1 MLSITKGGNPL
12 AGCMSERHSDGM
24 RTLVVGIDGASL
36 DVLADRGEDVVP
48 NVTEL
53 MSSGVSSALESQIPP
68 WTPSAWPSIYT
79 GVNPGKHGVFGFLR
93 FDGYDWDVVNYT
105 DVREHTVWELLSQH
119 GYTSVVV
126 NAPVTHP
133 PRSFDGALVPGYV
146 APEDPDCHPPGLL
159 DDLKAEL
166 GEYRLYDDGDAE
178 GAEGYEELVEMR
190 GEAFRYLAD
199 RFDPDFGFLQF
210 QQSDTVFHER
220 PGEDDVID
228 AVYAA
233 VDREVGATL
242 EACDPDVVFVV
253 SDHGMGPYDGHEFRA
268 NSFLRDRGDVTTTTG
283 DGGMPSWSSIA
294 RNRLREGEE
303 GGQPDRSLVERSMA
317 VAARVGI
324 TSQRIETVVRTL
336 GVEDLVL
343 RVAPTDAVRAAS
355 ERVDFEESRAYV
367 RDRIE
372 LGVRINLEGREPEGV
387 VPEAEYESV
396 RTDLMDALSAVRT
409 PDGEPVFDAVLRRE
423 DVYDGPY
430 VEEAPDIVVV
440 PDRFDQY
447 LSASLRDE
455 QFGPPSEP
463 WNHKLHGVVAAA
475 GDVDTSA
482 SLTGAH
488 VFDVAP
494 TVLATFGVPAS
505 DRMDGLVLPV
515 ADRAGIEEYP
525 AYEGGDVETDDED
538 VEKRLEDLGYL
549 ER

>member
-1 MLSITKGGNPL
+1 
-12 AGCMSERHSDGM
+12 MSERNSDGM

-48 NVTEL
+48 NVTDL
-53 MSSGVSSALESQIPP
+53 LHSGVSGALESQIPP

-105 DVREHTVWELLSQH
+105 DVKEHTVWELLSQH
-119 GYTSVVV
+119 GYSSVVV

-133 PRSFDGALVPGYV
+133 PKSFDGALIPGYV
-146 APEDPDCHPPGLL
+146 SPEDPDCHPSGLL
-159 DDLKAEL
+159 GELKAEL
-166 GEYRLYDDGDAE
+166 GEYQVYDDGSTDDAD
-178 GAEGYEELVEMR
+178 GGTEGYEELVEMR
-190 GEAFRYLAD
+190 GEAFRYLAE

-242 EACDPDVVFVV
+242 EACDPDVVLVV
-253 SDHGMGPYDGHEFRA
+253 SDHGMGPYDGHEFRT
-268 NSFLRDRGDVTTTTG
+268 NSFLRDRDDVVTTSG
-283 DGGMPSWSSIA
+283 EGGMPSWSSIA

-303 GGQPDRSLVERSMA
+303 GGQPDPSFVERSMTL
-317 VAARVGI
+317 AAKVGV
-324 TSQRIETVVRTL
+324 TSQRIERVVRTL

-343 RVAPTDAVRAAS
+343 RVAPTGAVRAAS
-355 ERVDFEESRAYV
+355 ERVDFEGSRAYM

-372 LGVRINLEGREPEGV
+372 LGVRLNLEGREPEGV
-387 VPEAEYESV
+387 VPQEEYEAV
-396 RTDLMDALSAVRT
+396 RSDLIDALSAVRT
-409 PDGEPVFDAVLRRE
+409 PDDEPVFDDVVPRE
-423 DVYDGPY
+423 ELYEGPY
-430 VEEAPDIVVV
+430 VEDAADIVLV
-440 PDRFDQY
+440 PNEFDQFI
-447 LSASLRDE
+447 SASLRDE
-455 QFGPPSEP
+455 QFAPPSEP
-463 WNHKLHGVVAAA
+463 WNHKLHGVFAAA
-475 GDVDTSA
+475 GDVDETA

-488 VFDVAP
+488 LFDVAP

-505 DRMDGLVLPV
+505 DRMDGRVLPV
-515 ADRAGIEEYP
+515 AERVGIEEYP